1 MNKNIAL
8 EALLDNLSKAMSNKS
23 WQSFISSEFNK
34 LNPMVDKIIATINQG
49 DITKPNS
56 EKTINS
62 LFNYINKDK
71 KDEEKEKT
79 YQQSDVK
86 DLMN

>member
-1 MNKNIAL
+1 
-8 EALLDNLSKAMSNKS
+8 
-23 WQSFISSEFNK
+23 
-34 LNPMVDKIIATINQG
+34 MVDKIIATINQG

-86 DLMN
+86 RFNELIEELLENNQCISNKTNLILAIAKQI